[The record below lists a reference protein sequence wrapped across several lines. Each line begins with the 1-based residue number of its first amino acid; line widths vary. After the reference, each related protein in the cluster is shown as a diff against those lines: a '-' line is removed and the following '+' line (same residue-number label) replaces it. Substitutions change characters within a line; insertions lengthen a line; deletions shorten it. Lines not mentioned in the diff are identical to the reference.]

1 MRKPINFW
9 TERDKR
15 HREPYRLAQAQTM
28 LDLFVKARGGSPE
41 TAEELGQFLEEERR
55 LGGVPAGPIRPTPKA
70 IAKGRTESPLRR
82 PSARGTIGHERPR
95 HCQSPQAPC
104 GMAMIC
110 SLTMRREPNEM
121 AQHFGQL
128 GQQRQKT
135 WNFNVQK
142 TMWRSRQGLNPQ
154 PPRSKRG
161 TLSS

>member
-70 IAKGRTESPLRR
+70 IAKGRTESPCGGQAQGGQSAMSAAAIANAAKRR
-82 PSARGTIGHERPR
+82 AVW
-95 HCQSPQAPC
+95 Q
-104 GMAMIC
+104 
-110 SLTMRREPNEM
+110 
-121 AQHFGQL
+121 
-128 GQQRQKT
+128 
-135 WNFNVQK
+135 
-142 TMWRSRQGLNPQ
+142 
-154 PPRSKRG
+154 
-161 TLSS
+161 